1 MSYLLQIKDRH
12 NGNILVDTEGHLIH
26 IDFGFILGLSPGG
39 VGFEAAPFKFPRDY
53 IDILGGMDS
62 DGYNEFKALMRRG
75 FRDARKHAER
85 FILLVEL
92 MQRHSHLPCFA
103 AGNDSAAGLL
113 RDRFQLG
120 LTAAQCDEFV
130 DRLVLSAAGSAFTR
144 LYDQYQNFTQN
155 VL

>member
-1 MSYLLQIKDRH
+1 
-12 NGNILVDTEGHLIH
+12 
-26 IDFGFILGLSPGG
+26 
-39 VGFEAAPFKFPRDY
+39 
-53 IDILGGMDS
+53 MDS

>member
-1 MSYLLQIKDRH
+1 
-12 NGNILVDTEGHLIH
+12 
-26 IDFGFILGLSPGG
+26 
-39 VGFEAAPFKFPRDY
+39 
-53 IDILGGMDS
+53 MDS
-62 DGYNEFKALMRRG
+62 EGYHEFRMLMRQG

-92 MQRHSHLPCFA
+92 MQRESHLPCFSLGDA
-103 AGNDSAAGLL
+103 AAAQL

-120 LTAAQCDEFV
+120 LTAPQCDEFV

-155 VL
+155 IL